1 MRLLIDTNVLI
12 SSFVFDGR
20 PLNLLYTLF
29 AKGYALYVSEYIDA
43 EFREKVAQKWK
54 SRERK
59 ILDEYERLGIPMLKS
74 TENVYR
80 VLRDADDDP
89 ILSDAIDHDIDIIL
103 SGDKDFLD
111 AGLEHPKV
119 MSVSMLY
126 ELLSE
131 D

>member
-54 SRERK
+54 SRERT

>member
-54 SRERK
+54 SRERT

-80 VLRDADDDP
+80 VLRDAEDDP